1 MGDLLLCLV
10 FFVGGLGIGIGLTSR
25 DITKPA
31 ITSAIAQCEPNAG
44 LVGLTTSGTGV
55 TVTAKCGNGASFEI
69 DNRYVQQKEKS

>member
-1 MGDLLLCLV
+1 
-10 FFVGGLGIGIGLTSR
+10 VGGLGIGIGCTSR

-31 ITSAIAQCEPNAG
+31 ITSAITQCAPNAS
-44 LVGLTTSGTGV
+44 LVGLTTSGTGT